1 MKIKKLSSNLIK
13 KIAAGEVISRPANAL
28 KELIENSIDAQASK
42 INIYIEKGGLSLI
55 KIKDNGLGI
64 EKEDLEICTQMH
76 TTSKTSE
83 EETFFGCNSFGFRG
97 EALASIDAISK
108 LKIESHE
115 NCLCEGKMSA
125 SNVSLGTNIEIY
137 DIFSKIPGRSKF
149 LKNEKIEWEKIKTL
163 IQKYIIKYEN
173 IAWEVYHNEKNIYK
187 FNSQNTKQRIEEIFQ
202 AKAYEIKAEYENYK
216 ISGYFFE
223 QNTQNNHKILFINNR
238 PVKDIGIF
246 GYLKNTLKE
255 YFAKDKE
262 PSFYLDIEMPSDF
275 IDCNVHPSKDE
286 VRIVNYTPVFK
297 LISKAITHKVFIEI
311 NQKENLETNMSSSIE
326 FSNAQERFS
335 QDLSIK
341 PFNNE
346 FNAPYLGTLD
356 NFLSPKNSILNEST
370 YAGIKSIKKEIDSIF
385 QEDLQ
390 KDLQEEKS
398 YFKIL
403 GQIKK
408 TYILFENE
416 KGFGMLDQH
425 AAHER
430 IVYEKMK
437 KDLKKTNAQKLLSPI
452 DLDLNEE
459 QKEKLNE
466 ITESL
471 DKKGFIIENYKITH
485 LPIILIKE
493 NLKTQLEKALLNYEN
508 FDIFLERF
516 LADIACKNALKS
528 NTYLSYQQME
538 EILSQAMK
546 HVPYCNHG
554 RPTFK
559 YIELKEIQK
568 WFERSGY

>member
-28 KELIENSIDAQASK
+28 KELIENAIDAKATK

-64 EKEDLEICTQMH
+64 EKDDLEICTQMH
-76 TTSKTSE
+76 TTSKTCE
-83 EETFFGCNSFGFRG
+83 EEVFFGSNSFGFRG

-115 NCLCEGKMSA
+115 NCLNEGKISA
-125 SNVSLGTNIEIY
+125 SNVSSGTSIEIY
-137 DIFSKIPGRSKF
+137 DIFSKIPGRAKF
-149 LKNEKIEWEKIKTL
+149 LKNEKIEWEKIKAL
-163 IQKYIIKYEN
+163 VQKYIIKYED
-173 IAWEVYHNEKNIYK
+173 ISWEVYNNGKNVYK
-187 FNSQNTKQRIEEIFQ
+187 FNFQNTKQRIEDIFQ
-202 AKAYEIKAEYENYK
+202 AKTYEIKAEYENYS

-223 QNTQNNHKILFINNR
+223 QNTATNHKILFINNR

-262 PSFYLDIEMPSDF
+262 PSFYLDIQMPSDF

-286 VRIVNYTPVFK
+286 VRIINYTPVFK
-297 LISKAITHKVFIEI
+297 LISKAISHKVFIEV
-311 NQKENLETNMSSSIE
+311 NQKDHLEIDKNSTVE

-335 QDLSIK
+335 EDLSTK
-341 PFNNE
+341 PFSFE
-346 FNAPYLGTLD
+346 QKASYSSSLD
-356 NFLSPKNSILNEST
+356 NFLSPKSSVLNESSNYQSET
-370 YAGIKSIKKEIDSIF
+370 LKKEIDSIF
-385 QEDLQ
+385 QEKLEV
-390 KDLQEEKS
+390 EEKKH
-398 YFKIL
+398 FKIL

-416 KGFGMLDQH
+416 KGMGLLDQH

-437 KDLKKTNAQKLLSPI
+437 KDLKKSNSQKLLSPI
-452 DLDLNEE
+452 DLNLNEE
-459 QKEKLNE
+459 QKEKLDE
-466 ITESL
+466 IIEDL

-493 NLKTQLEKALLNYEN
+493 NLKTQLEQALLNYEN

-528 NTYLSYQQME
+528 NTHLSYHQME